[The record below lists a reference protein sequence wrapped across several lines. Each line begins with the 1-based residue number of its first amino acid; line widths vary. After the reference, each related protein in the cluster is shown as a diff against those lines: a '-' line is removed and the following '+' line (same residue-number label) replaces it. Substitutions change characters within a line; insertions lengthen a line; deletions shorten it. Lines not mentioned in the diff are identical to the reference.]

1 MRTNLKE
8 KVALVT
14 GASSGLGARFAR
26 VLAANGALTVLAAR
40 RLERLKDLRA
50 EIEAAGGA
58 AHIVALDVTDQ
69 ESIEA
74 AIEQTEREVGPIDIL
89 INNSGVSTAQRL
101 TEVTPVDYDFMFDTN
116 VKGAFF
122 VAQAV
127 ARQMIARSKQ
137 QQGLRGRIVNIASIA
152 GLRVLPDI
160 GVYCMTQGSGDSHD
174 ALAGGRMGSLWHQR
188 QRDLSRIHPYGNE
201 RCGVGYRARR
211 EVARSPAAQE
221 SRFAGRSGWR
231 AAATGRGGITVHQW
245 RDHRRRRWNVGHVK
259 EFVIEVPLRWGD
271 MDAMSHLNNLM
282 YFRLMEEARIQW
294 FAYFGFPT
302 LPVGEAPI
310 LAHAGCDF
318 LKAMT
323 YPGTA
328 IVTQIVTRLG
338 VRVLRCR

>member
-58 AHIVALDVTDQ
+58 AHIVALDVTEQ

-89 INNSGVSTAQRL
+89 VNNSGVSTAQRL
-101 TEVTPVDYDFMFDTN
+101 TEVTQVDYDYMFDTN

-160 GVYCMTQGSGDSHD
+160 GVYCMSKAAVIHMTRAQALEWGRYGINVNAICPGYIRTEMNDAVWDTEQG
-174 ALAGGRMGSLWHQR
+174 AKLLARLPRKRVGTSEEL
-188 QRDLSRIHPYGNE
+188 D
-201 RCGVGYRARR
+201 GVLLLL
-211 EVARSPAAQE
+211 VAEESQFINGAIIAADD
-221 SRFAGRSGWR
+221 G
-231 AAATGRGGITVHQW
+231 
-245 RDHRRRRWNVGHVK
+245 
-259 EFVIEVPLRWGD
+259 
-271 MDAMSHLNNLM
+271 MSV
-282 YFRLMEEARIQW
+282 A
-294 FAYFGFPT
+294 
-302 LPVGEAPI
+302 
-310 LAHAGCDF
+310 
-318 LKAMT
+318 
-323 YPGTA
+323 
-328 IVTQIVTRLG
+328 
-338 VRVLRCR
+338 